1 MGRLQDKVAVITG
14 AGQGIGLAYAERF
27 LAEGAK
33 VVVAEISEERAA
45 SAMKQLDGL
54 GDATF
59 VRTDISDEQSAND
72 CAAATIDR
80 FGTLDILVNNA
91 GVAFRQPVE
100 TTTDEQWNETM
111 AVNVHAVFFLSRAA
125 LGVMKAKGSGVVIN
139 IASDAG
145 VIGTPKLA
153 AYCASKGAI
162 IQFTRAAA
170 LDHAKDG
177 IRVNAICPTNID
189 TPMIEGE
196 ARQLGVDLATYR
208 RESAAC
214 VPMGRVGTVDEVADM
229 ALFLVSDRSRFVTG
243 AALLLDGGVTA
254 G

>member
-1 MGRLQDKVAVITG
+1 MGLDGKVALVTG
-14 AGQGIGLAYAERF
+14 ATSGS
-27 LAEGAK
+27 GA
-33 VVVAEISEERAA
+33 AIARAFAA
-45 SAMKQLDGL
+45 SGARVMASGRDAARGRATLASL
-54 GDATF
+54 GAAGAFLGGDVADRAF
-59 VRTDISDEQSAND
+59 CDRLV
-72 CAAATIDR
+72 AATVER

>member
-1 MGRLQDKVAVITG
+1 V
-14 AGQGIGLAYAERF
+14 LAA
-27 LAEGAK
+27 
-33 VVVAEISEERAA
+33 
-45 SAMKQLDGL
+45 L
-54 GDATF
+54 GDAGAF
-59 VRTDISDEQSAND
+59 LGGDVADRAFCDRLV
-72 CAAATIDR
+72 AATVER

-100 TTTDEQWNETM
+100 TTTDAQWNETM
-111 AVNVHAVFFLSRAA
+111 AVNVHAVFYLSRAA
-125 LGVMKAKGSGVVIN
+125 LGVMKAKGSGVIVN
-139 IASDAG
+139 IASEAG
-145 VIGTPKLA
+145 VIGTAKLA
-153 AYCASKGAI
+153 AYCASKGAV

-177 IRVNAICPTNID
+177 IRINAICPTNID

-208 RESAAC
+208 RDSAAY

-229 ALFLVSDRSRFVTG
+229 ALFLASDRSRFVTG
-243 AALLLDGGVTA
+243 AALMLDGGVTA